1 MHELL
6 LVITITLIA
15 VISPGPDFAMVSRNS
30 LVLSRRAGM
39 LTALGIGLGVWVH
52 VAYTLLGIG
61 LIIQQSAGLFAL
73 LKIVGALYLVFLGV
87 KMLRSRPGGVDV
99 AAGSA
104 PVSDSAALRTGFLT
118 NALNPKATVFVVS
131 LFLQVVQP
139 TTPLSVKLGYGA
151 IISFAHIAWFVLVA
165 LLFSEGIV
173 KTRLLA
179 VRHWVDRVFG
189 GLLIGLGAVLA
200 GSALRR

>member
-99 AAGSA
+99 AAGAA
-104 PVSDSAALRTGFLT
+104 PVSDGAALRTGFLT